1 MRQPVEGQRAVG
13 RFITFEG
20 GEGAGKST
28 QARHLV
34 AALKEAGI
42 PVVSTRE
49 PGGTPGAERLRELL
63 LGGGFEWS
71 PLAETM
77 LHFAARAE
85 HVDRVVR
92 PALLAGT
99 WVVSDRYADSTMVYQ
114 GYGQGADRD
123 VIAALTE
130 MLRLDPDLTVV
141 LDVPVAAS
149 VARLAGRGG
158 DADRY
163 ERLGAAFFARV
174 AEGFRAI
181 AAADPA
187 RCVLVS
193 GEGAEMEIAADILR
207 VARARLDLPA

>member
-1 MRQPVEGQRAVG
+1 MPQSTKEPG

-28 QARHLV
+28 QARHLA
-34 AALKEAGI
+34 AALRAIGV

-114 GYGQGADRD
+114 GHGQGADRD
-123 VIAALTE
+123 AIAALTA
-130 MLRLDPDLTVV
+130 MLRLRPDLTVV

-149 VARLAGRGG
+149 LARLAGRGG

-163 ERLGAAFFARV
+163 ERLGAAFFTRV
-174 AEGFRAI
+174 AEGFRAV
-181 AAADPA
+181 AAADPT
-187 RCVLVS
+187 RCVLLN
-193 GEGAEMEIAADILR
+193 GEGAEMDIAAEILGI
-207 VARARLDLPA
+207 ARARLGLPA

>member
-1 MRQPVEGQRAVG
+1 LPDGTTRPG

-28 QARHLV
+28 QARHLT
-34 AALKEAGI
+34 AALEAAGI
-42 PVVSTRE
+42 PVVLTRE

-114 GYGQGADRD
+114 GYGQGADRE
-123 VIAALTE
+123 VIAALTG

-181 AAADPA
+181 AAADPG

-193 GEGAEMEIAADILR
+193 GEGAEMEIAAGILG
-207 VARARLDLPA
+207 VARARLGLRA

>member
-1 MRQPVEGQRAVG
+1 MPQSTKEPG

-28 QARHLV
+28 QARHLA
-34 AALKEAGI
+34 AALRAVGI
-42 PVVSTRE
+42 LVVSTRE

-63 LGGGFEWS
+63 LVGGFEWS

-114 GYGQGADRD
+114 GHGQGADRD
-123 VIAALTE
+123 AIAALTA
-130 MLRLDPDLTVV
+130 MLRLRPDLTVV

-149 VARLAGRGG
+149 LARLAGRGG

-163 ERLGAAFFARV
+163 ERLGAAFFTRV
-174 AEGFRAI
+174 AEGFRAV
-181 AAADPA
+181 AAADPT
-187 RCVLVS
+187 RCVLLN
-193 GEGAEMEIAADILR
+193 GEGAEMDIAAEILGI
-207 VARARLDLPA
+207 ARARLGLPA